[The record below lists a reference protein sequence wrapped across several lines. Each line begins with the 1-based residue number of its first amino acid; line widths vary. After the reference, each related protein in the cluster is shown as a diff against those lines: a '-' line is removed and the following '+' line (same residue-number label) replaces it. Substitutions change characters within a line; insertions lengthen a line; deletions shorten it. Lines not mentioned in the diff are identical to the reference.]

1 MVHATLKKRWEE
13 FGGIKLNKGRGKIS
27 TVKTSVFNALS
38 ILAVKIL
45 IQGWQDKSLNIEQ
58 AVRDA
63 VHDLHITNSKIVC
76 ARTMVRLVCRYWF
89 EVDTVEEYQIL
100 EYMGDVFSF
109 FGYLVS
115 GDEKL
120 FGYAGMSGY
129 VRQVITKPSRL
140 GLWMFQAAV
149 RLECGLPCLIY
160 TRMHSSC
167 MENNRVIKCFQTVKD
182 WGDMI
187 HERFTLGK
195 AVLYMDSYYLTEE
208 SRKYLRQKKV
218 MYVASITRNRFAT
231 IVNSLETKLEKS
243 GTHVTAYNK
252 KTKEAAT
259 YCWSINSRI
268 GKKFVLATRF
278 EVVGKAQDNHV
289 CPLYDQYCMGFNG
302 CDLYNRCLHSKTWP
316 YKQQG
321 DIRNGSDY
329 LFTCVLINT
338 YHLWIDAGRPEDNRR
353 DVKWRDFC
361 TQLAHEMLV

>member
-1 MVHATLKKRWEE
+1 
-13 FGGIKLNKGRGKIS
+13 
-27 TVKTSVFNALS
+27 
-38 ILAVKIL
+38 
-45 IQGWQDKSLNIEQ
+45 
-58 AVRDA
+58 
-63 VHDLHITNSKIVC
+63 
-76 ARTMVRLVCRYWF
+76 
-89 EVDTVEEYQIL
+89 
-100 EYMGDVFSF
+100 
-109 FGYLVS
+109 
-115 GDEKL
+115 
-120 FGYAGMSGY
+120 
-129 VRQVITKPSRL
+129 
-140 GLWMFQAAV
+140 
-149 RLECGLPCLIY
+149 
-160 TRMHSSC
+160 
-167 MENNRVIKCFQTVKD
+167 
-182 WGDMI
+182 
-187 HERFTLGK
+187 
-195 AVLYMDSYYLTEE
+195 
-208 SRKYLRQKKV
+208 

-231 IVNSLETKLEKS
+231 IMNSLETKLEKS

-268 GKKFVLATRF
+268 GKKFVLATGF

-321 DIRNGSDY
+321 DICNGSDY